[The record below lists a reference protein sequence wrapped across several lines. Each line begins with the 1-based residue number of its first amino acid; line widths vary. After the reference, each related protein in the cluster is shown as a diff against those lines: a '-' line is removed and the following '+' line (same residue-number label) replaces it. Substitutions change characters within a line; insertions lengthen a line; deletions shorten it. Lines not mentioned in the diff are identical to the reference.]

1 MLKHYE
7 NNIVNQ
13 HSTQTIAVLAA
24 MQEELDA
31 ILALFENCVKADFY
45 GIQIH
50 TAEFNSKR
58 FIFALSGVGRTNTA
72 INSALIAREY
82 KPDIMLNVGS
92 AGGLQKEQKIL
103 DVVIPSEIVA
113 LDVDLTALGFEY
125 GQVMGEPAA
134 YFANKELQAKLL
146 EKAACIATAHGGT
159 VGSSEAFI
167 CKPEQVAEIHR
178 RFGEN
183 RVACVEMEAFSIA
196 VSCARFNIPFAI
208 IRSLS
213 DVPAHGEGNELAF
226 NEFLKEAS
234 RNAAK
239 ILHAYASGS

>member
-1 MLKHYE
+1 MSEPK
-7 NNIVNQ
+7 
-13 HSTQTIAVLAA
+13 TIAVLAA

-31 ILALFENCVKADFY
+31 ILNLFENCAKTGFC
-45 GIQIH
+45 GMQIY
-50 TAEFNSKR
+50 TAELNSHR
-58 FIFALSGVGRTNTA
+58 FIFALSGVGRANTA

-103 DVVIPSEIVA
+103 DVVIPNEIVA

-125 GQVMGEPAA
+125 GQVMGENSS
-134 YFANKELQAKLL
+134 YFADRELRAKLFGIS
-146 EKAACIATAHGGT
+146 KGIVTTHGGA

-167 CKPEQVAEIHR
+167 CKPEQVAEVHR

-183 RVACVEMEAFSIA
+183 RVSCVEMEAFSIA
-196 VSCARFNIPFAI
+196 VTCTRFNIPFAI

-234 RNAAK
+234 HNAAK
-239 ILHAYASGS
+239 ILRSYAGFL

>member
-1 MLKHYE
+1 MPKPQ
-7 NNIVNQ
+7 I
-13 HSTQTIAVLAA
+13 IATLAA

-31 ILALFENCVKADFY
+31 ILSLFENCERTNFCGMQTYATELN
-45 GIQIH
+45 GC
-50 TAEFNSKR
+50 R
-58 FIFALSGVGRTNTA
+58 FIFALSGVGRANTA
-72 INSALIAREY
+72 INSALIAKEY

-134 YFANKELQAKLL
+134 YFANKELQAKLF
-146 EKAACIATAHGGT
+146 EISKGIATTHGGT

-167 CKPEQVAEIHR
+167 CKPEQVAEINR
-178 RFGEN
+178 RFGES

-196 VSCARFNIPFAI
+196 VTCERFGIPFAI

-213 DVPAHGEGNELAF
+213 DVPAHGKGNELAF

-234 RNAAK
+234 LNAAK
-239 ILHAYASGS
+239 ILHAFLGIII